1 MARQAI
7 TACRA
12 ITELQRTVT
21 ATAVGIITVGITV
34 GTIAAGNSDQS
45 EQNICAPEIGGL
57 A

>member
-1 MARQAI
+1 MARQ
-7 TACRA
+7 A